1 MVKAQPFS
9 TVDVEGFGTM
19 LTLENVNVNKVHDW
33 IAGSQFAAISPAVLA
48 RLRGASARQSSL
60 SAALRAK
67 TGGAEGIR
75 TPDLLIANQP
85 LYQLS
90 YDPGH
95 RRLDAYSF
103 GIKTCFAQPISDPV
117 TPVYDRCI

>member
-1 MVKAQPFS
+1 M
-9 TVDVEGFGTM
+9 
-19 LTLENVNVNKVHDW
+19 
-33 IAGSQFAAISPAVLA
+33 A
-48 RLRGASARQSSL
+48 RLRYASARQSSL

-90 YDPGH
+90 YDPSLFH
-95 RRLDAYSF
+95 RCRNDDYYAGLRPDDKF
-103 GIKTCFAQPISDPV
+103 FCRPIKMSAGRAITHDLHRQNPP
-117 TPVYDRCI
+117 TPAF